1 MQKTKVLKALF
12 DILKDDIWVNKF
24 KTASMCPFNS
34 LALSIFHY
42 IILDMSVIS
51 KYSAEMLEEWKNQ
64 DAVNTLFRMIKL
76 NPEREFSIYFIIT
89 NIANDKH
96 IEEINEFNSV
106 ILKYREFIKSC
117 AADFKK
123 NNLKREERLM
133 IIDNENIQVVA
144 HVLIE
149 DKVITSSASVLKS
162 LYKLSINEKFKNAIY
177 FEHNIKED
185 LKTIMHKGNEF
196 ESMFALDLFI
206 QLSFSEQIQ
215 KDMAKDVEIKNF
227 IDANSPNVRIK
238 KRLEALNWNLF
249 KKEIKEN
256 NPAITQD
263 QKHIMI
269 SYNTCNRD
277 IVLKIKENL
286 ESHGYKI
293 WIDIN
298 DIHGSSLES
307 MANAIENS
315 FAVLICI
322 SERYRESINCQAE
335 AQYAFKIK
343 KPIIPLILQKGF
355 ENVTG
360 WLGILMGDKI
370 FINFTKYSIEEC
382 FKRLKHEVESKLE
395 TPKENNSTQVKQIKT
410 EDVILE
416 KTKFKAEDMSEAEC
430 KSWFESNKLDPL
442 ILSSLGGSCSGQV
455 LKQIWQMKQRDPQ
468 FYDQSLKSENI
479 NFFSMARYSAALEE
493 LFKNL

>member
-1 MQKTKVLKALF
+1 MNL
-12 DILKDDIWVNKF
+12 
-24 KTASMCPFNS
+24 
-34 LALSIFHY
+34 
-42 IILDMSVIS
+42 SVIS
-51 KYSAEMLEEWKNQ
+51 KFSNEFLNEWHNL
-64 DAVNTLFRMIKL
+64 DAIKVIFNIIRL
-76 NPEREFSIYFIIT
+76 KPEIEISCFFIIT
-89 NIANDKH
+89 NISDDKQ
-96 IEEINEFNSV
+96 IETLTEFKS
-106 ILKYREFIKSC
+106 ILEQNREFIRRC
-117 AADFKK
+117 AVDLKK
-123 NNLKREERLM
+123 NIFNRSERLLEYENEIKM
-133 IIDNENIQVVA
+133 LVGHCIIFKNDIA
-144 HVLIE
+144 
-149 DKVITSSASVLKS
+149 TSILGILKS

-215 KDMAKDVEIKNF
+215 KDMAKDVEIKHF

-269 SYNTCNRD
+269 SYNTSNRD